1 MVLKIDFM
9 ILWVVMPCNVDTS
22 ILEDF
27 AASIFRVEVCG
38 EWTVDIGIGN
48 V

>member
-1 MVLKIDFM
+1 VWWL
-9 ILWVVMPCNVDTS
+9 DTNIS
-22 ILEDF
+22 EDH

-38 EWTVDIGIGN
+38 EQKVDIDIGR